1 MMYKNLILIFIC
13 ILFYRNIDG
22 QNFYDV
28 NTINTVKL
36 TFKQSNWDY
45 KLDSL
50 VNDGNENRLLGSA
63 TVNGIHYDSVGV
75 RYKGNSSY
83 NASRIKNPLNIKL
96 DYVID
101 NQEHEGYGTLKLANV
116 YNDPSFVREVLS
128 YEIIGKYMPSSLAN
142 YCKVYINDKYIGLY
156 TNVQDVDKSFLKTHF
171 GSSKNAFFKGELAR
185 GAAQSSVKIWGYFG
199 EDSSAYSNYYEI
211 ESDYGWKELI
221 NFLRILNNNPSSVD
235 QVLNVD
241 RHLWMLAFD
250 ILTVNLDSPINFA
263 HNYYLYEDDSG
274 RFNPIVWDFNENFG
288 VFSRLLDGAALTTS
302 SMQQLDPFLN
312 SSKSNFPIISKIL
325 SDQTIKKKY
334 VAHMKSIMSDYFENG
349 LYKTRAF
356 ELQNIIDIEV
366 QNDPN
371 KFYSY
376 TQFKNNITSSI
387 SSGGPPGGGNQ
398 GIVGISQLMDSRI
411 SYLNSVAEFKATPPS
426 VTDISHSAV
435 NGDIDKSLWIN
446 VNVQNANIVQLYYR
460 ASAKDVFNKIDML
473 DDGNNN
479 DGSAGDAVYGALLP
493 LTTTEIQYYIYAE
506 NNAAASFSPE
516 RAEIE
521 FYTITSTGDLVINE
535 FMASNDDTA
544 ADQDGEYDDW
554 IELYN
559 NSEND
564 ISLNGYFLSDKTNDL
579 SQWTLPDTVIKAKDY
594 LIIWADDQSSQ
605 SGLHANFK
613 LSSSGESI
621 YLSDPDTVIIDE
633 VFFGEQLL
641 NISTGRYPNGTG
653 SFKQMTPSFAKQ
665 NNSDITVVEDNESTT
680 IFPEH
685 FTLYQNYPNPFNPET
700 TISLYLPDK
709 SMVTVK
715 IFNSLG
721 QLVTTLVNRQL
732 SKGNFQ
738 FNWNAKDFASGIYY
752 YNVSL
757 DGINAGTKKMLILK

>member
-1 MMYKNLILIFIC
+1 
-13 ILFYRNIDG
+13 
-22 QNFYDV
+22 
-28 NTINTVKL
+28 
-36 TFKQSNWDY
+36 
-45 KLDSL
+45 
-50 VNDGNENRLLGSA
+50 
-63 TVNGIHYDSVGV
+63 
-75 RYKGNSSY
+75 
-83 NASRIKNPLNIKL
+83 
-96 DYVID
+96 
-101 NQEHEGYGTLKLANV
+101 
-116 YNDPSFVREVLS
+116 
-128 YEIIGKYMPSSLAN
+128 
-142 YCKVYINDKYIGLY
+142 
-156 TNVQDVDKSFLKTHF
+156 
-171 GSSKNAFFKGELAR
+171 
-185 GAAQSSVKIWGYFG
+185 
-199 EDSSAYSNYYEI
+199 
-211 ESDYGWKELI
+211 
-221 NFLRILNNNPSSVD
+221 
-235 QVLNVD
+235 
-241 RHLWMLAFD
+241 
-250 ILTVNLDSPINFA
+250 
-263 HNYYLYEDDSG
+263 
-274 RFNPIVWDFNENFG
+274 
-288 VFSRLLDGAALTTS
+288 
-302 SMQQLDPFLN
+302 
-312 SSKSNFPIISKIL
+312 
-325 SDQTIKKKY
+325 
-334 VAHMKSIMSDYFENG
+334 
-349 LYKTRAF
+349 
-356 ELQNIIDIEV
+356 
-366 QNDPN
+366 
-371 KFYSY
+371 
-376 TQFKNNITSSI
+376 
-387 SSGGPPGGGNQ
+387 
-398 GIVGISQLMDSRI
+398 
-411 SYLNSVAEFKATPPS
+411 
-426 VTDISHSAV
+426 
-435 NGDIDKSLWIN
+435 
-446 VNVQNANIVQLYYR
+446 
-460 ASAKDVFNKIDML
+460 
-473 DDGNNN
+473 
-479 DGSAGDAVYGALLP
+479 
-493 LTTTEIQYYIYAE
+493 
-506 NNAAASFSPE
+506 
-516 RAEIE
+516 
-521 FYTITSTGDLVINE
+521 
-535 FMASNDDTA
+535 MASNDDTA

-738 FNWNAKDFASGIYY
+738 FNWNAKDVASGIYY